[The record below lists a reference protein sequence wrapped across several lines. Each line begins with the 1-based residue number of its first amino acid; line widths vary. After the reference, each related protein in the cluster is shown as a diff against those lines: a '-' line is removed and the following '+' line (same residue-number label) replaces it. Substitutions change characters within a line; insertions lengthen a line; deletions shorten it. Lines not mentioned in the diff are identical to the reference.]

1 MYYFDPRVD
10 VTPEDDM
17 YHNGVWSFE
26 TAKNGRSFRADGY
39 GGLLTNNVAEALAR
53 ALMVEAMFRLEAAG
67 FPVVLTV
74 HDEIVCEIDMDGYWD
89 KKDRD
94 LKQFTEIMSETPE
107 WAQKIGIPIAV
118 ETWAETRYRK

>member
-1 MYYFDPRVD
+1 
-10 VTPEDDM
+10 M

-74 HDEIVCEIDMDGYWD
+74 HDEIVCERRPEPI
-89 KKDRD
+89 KNELLDRF
-94 LKQFTEIMSETPE
+94 QAIMSETPE
-107 WAQKIGIPIAV
+107 WAGEHGFKIPIAV
-118 ETWAETRYRK
+118 DAWAGSRYHK